1 MKTFLQT
8 ALGVTVG
15 VLAGLTLFIITMVAV
30 EEIFL
35 LISN

>member
-15 VLAGLTLFIITMVAV
+15 VFSGITLFIITMVVV
-30 EEIFL
+30 EELFL